1 MSANLNKLSEKNTK
15 KIALIAANSAISSQT
30 GWPIGFWWAELTH
43 PYWAFTEKG
52 YQVDIY
58 SPDGGKLGAD
68 GFSDPEHE
76 SGYSAHDLISLG
88 FKKSPSHAAL
98 LDNTKPISDIDPD
111 KYDAVFLSGGQ
122 SPMYTFV
129 TNTPLHK
136 KVIDFYE
143 RDKVVAVVCH
153 ATSIL
158 LYARTGDGQLLVNG
172 KTWTGFAN
180 SEEEYADNFTGVK
193 IQPFWIETE
202 AKKLQGTNFI
212 TAAAFMPFAIR
223 DGRLIT
229 GQQQYSGAAAAALL
243 IQALDE

>member
-1 MSANLNKLSEKNTK
+1 MSANLNKLSEKTTK
-15 KIALIAANSAISSQT
+15 KIALIAANASVSTQT

-58 SPDGGKLGAD
+58 SPDGGRLEAD
-68 GFSDPEHE
+68 SFSDPEHD

-88 FKKSPSHAAL
+88 FKKSPSHAVL
-98 LDNTKPISDIDPD
+98 LDDTKPISDIDPGN
-111 KYDAVFLSGGQ
+111 YDAVFLSGGQ

-129 TNTPLHK
+129 ENKPLHQ

-143 RDKVVAVVCH
+143 RDKIVAVVCH

-158 LYARTGDGQLLVNG
+158 LHARTSDGRLLVNG

-180 SEEEYADNFTGVK
+180 SEEEFADNFTGVK

-202 AKKLQGTNFI
+202 ARKLQGTNFI
-212 TAAAFMPFAIR
+212 TAGAFMPFAIR

-243 IQALDE
+243 IQALGE